1 MDDDSFRE
9 YIGVRLD
16 PLRRTAFLFCGDW
29 HSADDVVSTAITKV
43 YQDWHRISQMGNPD
57 AYLRRVLVNTWL
69 MERRRPWRR
78 ERSVPDLPAVA
89 DQPGD
94 DRSVHERLSLL
105 KHLIALPPRQRAAVV
120 LRFYCD
126 LSVEQTAQILQCNP
140 GTVKSQVARAL
151 VTLRAAMI
159 DVPDLV

>member
-16 PLRRTAFLFCGDW
+16 PLRRTAYLICGDW
-29 HSADDVVSTAITKV
+29 HSADDVVSTAITKI
-43 YQDWHRISQMGNPD
+43 YQDWHRISQMDNPD

-89 DQPGD
+89 GQPGD

-105 KHLIALPPRQRAAVV
+105 KHLTALPPRQRAAVV

-126 LSVEQTAQILQCNP
+126 LSVEQTAQVLQCNP

>member
-16 PLRRTAFLFCGDW
+16 PLRRTAFLICGDW

-43 YQDWHRISQMGNPD
+43 YQDWHRISQMDNPD

-78 ERSVPDLPAVA
+78 ERSVPDLPPVA
-89 DQPGD
+89 GQPGD

-105 KHLIALPPRQRAAVV
+105 KHLTALPPRQRAAVV

-126 LSVEQTAQILQCNP
+126 LSVEQTAQVLQCNP